1 MEKKVRS
8 RLLHRGRHFSFYQ
21 DEVELPEG
29 RRTVRDIV
37 RHPGAVAILPVLP
50 DGRIVLVKQYRYA
63 AGRKLLE
70 IPAGTLE
77 PGEQPLECARRE
89 LREETGYEAGEMV
102 NLLSC
107 FMAPGYSSEAIQ
119 FFIARSLREVGKDLE
134 PDEEIEIE
142 RLTLEE
148 AVNKVEENAI
158 EDAKTVIGI
167 LYLYCQLGEFPEA

>member
-77 PGEQPLECARRE
+77 PGEKPLECARRE
-89 LREETGYEAGEMV
+89 LREETGYKAGEMV
-102 NLLSC
+102 NLMSC
-107 FMAPGYSSEAIQ
+107 FMAPGYSSEAIH
-119 FFIARSLREVGKDLE
+119 FFIARDLREVGKDLE
-134 PDEEIEIE
+134 PDEEIE
-142 RLTLEE
+142 RLTLKE

-158 EDAKTVIGI
+158 EDAKTMIGI
-167 LYLYCQLGEFPEA
+167 LYLYCQLREFPEA

>member
-37 RHPGAVAILPVLP
+37 GHPGAVAILPVLP

-63 AGRKLLE
+63 TRKMLLE

-107 FMAPGYSSEAIQ
+107 FMAPGYSSEAIH
-119 FFIARSLREVGKDLE
+119 FFIAREVGNDLE
-134 PDEEIEIE
+134 QDEEIEIE
-142 RLTLEE
+142 TLMLEE
-148 AVNKVEENAI
+148 AVNKVEENGI

-167 LYLYCQLGEFPEA
+167 LYLYCKLERFPEA

>member
-50 DGRIVLVKQYRYA
+50 DRRIVLVKQYRYA
-63 AGRKLLE
+63 TRKMLLE

-107 FMAPGYSSEAIQ
+107 FMAPGYSSEAIH
-119 FFIARSLREVGKDLE
+119 FFIARGLKEVGNDLE
-134 PDEEIEIE
+134 QDEEIEIE
-142 RLTLEE
+142 TLMLEE
-148 AVNKVEENAI
+148 AVNKVEENGI

-167 LYLYCQLGEFPEA
+167 LYLYCKLERFPEA

>member
-1 MEKKVRS
+1 M
-8 RLLHRGRHFSFYQ
+8 
-21 DEVELPEG
+21 
-29 RRTVRDIV
+29 
-37 RHPGAVAILPVLP
+37 PVLP

-107 FMAPGYSSEAIQ
+107 FMAPGYSSEAIH
-119 FFIARSLREVGKDLE
+119 FFVARGLREVGKDLE
-134 PDEEIEIE
+134 PDEEIE

-148 AVNKVEENAI
+148 AVYKVEENAI